1 MAKLLDGKAAAKAI
15 RIRLKKQIRQ
25 YVADGH
31 PQPHAV
37 FVQVGENPASTQY
50 VALKNLQATRIGCR
64 SSIENL
70 PGSASQQDLL
80 DLLARLNADRGVH
93 SILVQLPLPAYMS
106 EQVIAEAIDP
116 RKDVDCFHPEN
127 IGRVVLGL
135 PAPRPATPLGVVN
148 LLKANCIELTGRHA
162 VVLGRSI
169 LVGRPL
175 GILLLAENCTVS
187 YCHSRT
193 VDIGAITRQAD
204 ILVSAV
210 GRAGLV
216 TGKMV
221 QDGVVAVDVGT
232 NFIPVLDGKG
242 EPVLDADGNAQLQ
255 LVGDLVFDE
264 VAARASWISPVPGGV
279 GPMTIASVLENT
291 LDLYRRIEGV

>member
-1 MAKLLDGKAAAKAI
+1 MAQLLDGKAAAKAI
-15 RIRLKKQIRQ
+15 RIRLRKQIRQ

-37 FVQVGENPASTQY
+37 FVQLGENPASTQY
-50 VALKNLQATRIGCR
+50 VGLKNLQATRIGCK
-64 SSIENL
+64 STIEKL
-70 PGSASQQDLL
+70 PGDATQQDLL
-80 DLLARLNADRGVH
+80 ELLARLNADPGVH
-93 SILVQLPLPAYMS
+93 SILVQLPLPAHMN
-106 EQVIAEAIDP
+106 EQVVAEAIDP

-135 PAPRPATPLGVVN
+135 PAPRPATPLGVIN
-148 LLKANCIELTGRHA
+148 LLKANAIELSGKHA
-162 VVLGRSI
+162 VVLGRSN
-169 LVGRPL
+169 LVGKPL
-175 GILLLAENCTVS
+175 GLLLLAENCTVS

-193 VDIGAITRQAD
+193 ADIGAITRQAD

-216 TGKMV
+216 NGDMV
-221 QDGVVAVDVGT
+221 KDGVVAVDVGT
-232 NFIPVLDGKG
+232 NFVAVLDDAG
-242 EPVLDADGNAQLQ
+242 EQEYDADGQPRMQ

-264 VAARASWISPVPGGV
+264 VAAKASWISPVPGGV